1 LGTVGAAR
9 TEMGNPEIQ
18 RERERRCIR
27 DEEKRNGKER
37 VKEEQ
42 SMREREREREGG
54 TPHIILSS
62 NVLCVEVRRTM
73 GVGQREKGW
82 QRAIVLFGV

>member
-1 LGTVGAAR
+1 
-9 TEMGNPEIQ
+9 
-18 RERERRCIR
+18 
-27 DEEKRNGKER
+27 
-37 VKEEQ
+37 
-42 SMREREREREGG
+42 MREREREREERGG